1 MHDDRV
7 LGELTAHDVEQAR
20 SGLDAAGH
28 TWDAGAARRSARAGR
43 GPGEAAG
50 ERLAAAIRGGP
61 PRPGEWIPDGPPD
74 SPSTS
79 SGRLPV
85 ECQDE
90 CPEGYE
96 DVLDDLFEH
105 RVKELLFIEFT
116 PDDVNVIKV
125 VLGEGGLPRQA
136 DAGSIDW
143 RSLAPVLDPHPDI
156 RRFQLAGGIGTL
168 PQVSRGEFDA
178 AVLHWLKAYI
188 PPSYEHS
195 LLLLTPRPGWVLLER
210 AAAAVRGAYTLRA
223 ELGRGDAVAARGT
236 TEDAVAEVL
245 RTAPLLA
252 DHTLVLA
259 RSDRETGTVR
269 THNHVLFSAGSRL
282 RRGETATAQVTVHAG
297 AGVTEPLYLP
307 VFAGTPARDGTGAQ
321 PLTVH
326 RVAVGAL
333 DRATLTFVLRG
344 PGEVDLTDPRSGTAP
359 VPEPRATT
367 VDIPALLTRLPRRM
381 MRPPRLELFLTIE
394 LSGADRAETEERLA
408 FARELVAALARHGT
422 TGPGLRVGAV
432 GHYDHVI
439 RENSHTARPRLLEPP
454 VPAGP
459 ASVLTAALA
468 GWRHTGRTQD
478 LASSLEDALD
488 AVVPLATSPHGAGE
502 NVRRVL
508 LIVARRPPGRPQQHD
523 TVPTCPL
530 GRDWQP
536 ALRQLRAAG
545 VRVMTRAD
553 PVTEPQPSSRSAAA
567 ARRYADAAWAEL
579 SADGS
584 YRPDTDSAADVAGA
598 LAPSWRLEGPPCR
611 LAFATPLL

>member
-1 MHDDRV
+1 MP
-7 LGELTAHDVEQAR
+7 G
-20 SGLDAAGH
+20 SPPDA
-28 TWDAGAARRSARAGR
+28 
-43 GPGEAAG
+43 PGIPFG
-50 ERLAAAIRGGP
+50 RLA
-61 PRPGEWIPDGPPD
+61 
-74 SPSTS
+74 
-79 SGRLPV
+79 V
-85 ECQDE
+85 ECKNEYSQRF
-90 CPEGYE
+90 E
-96 DVLDDLFEH
+96 DVLDDLFGH
-105 RVKELLFIEFT
+105 RVKNLLFIEFT
-116 PDDVNVIKV
+116 PDGVNVIKV
-125 VLGEGGLPRQA
+125 FLGEGGLPRQA
-136 DAGSIDW
+136 DAGSVDW
-143 RSLAPVLDPHPDI
+143 GSLAHVLDPHPDI

-168 PQVSRGEFDA
+168 PPVSRGEFDA

-195 LLLLTPRPGWVLLER
+195 LLLLTPRPGWILLER
-210 AAAAVRGAYTLRA
+210 AVAAVRGAYTLRA
-223 ELGRGDAVAARGT
+223 ELGRGDAVAAQGT

-252 DHTLVLA
+252 DHTLVLV
-259 RSDRETGTVR
+259 RSDRETGAVR
-269 THNHVLFSAGSRL
+269 TQNHVLFSAGSRL
-282 RRGETATAQVTVHAG
+282 RRGETATTQVTVHAG
-297 AGVTEPLYLP
+297 VGVTDPLYLP

-344 PGEVDLTDPRSGTAP
+344 PGEVDLADPPVGTATVPDPRAP
-359 VPEPRATT
+359 
-367 VDIPALLTRLPRRM
+367 VDIPALLTHLPRRM
-381 MRPPRLELFLTIE
+381 VRPPVLELFLTIE
-394 LSGADRAETEERLA
+394 LSGADREETEERLT
-408 FARELVAALARHGT
+408 FARELVARLARHST

-468 GWRHTGRTQD
+468 GWRHTQRTQD

-488 AVVPLATSPHGAGE
+488 AVVPLATSPHGADE

-530 GRDWQP
+530 GRDWQL
-536 ALRQLRAAG
+536 ALRQLRAAD
-545 VRVMTRAD
+545 VRVLTRAD

-584 YRPDTDSAADVAGA
+584 YRPDTDSAADVAGT

-611 LAFATPLL
+611 LAFAAPLL

>member
-1 MHDDRV
+1 M
-7 LGELTAHDVEQAR
+7 T
-20 SGLDAAGH
+20 
-28 TWDAGAARRSARAGR
+28 
-43 GPGEAAG
+43 
-50 ERLAAAIRGGP
+50 
-61 PRPGEWIPDGPPD
+61 
-74 SPSTS
+74 
-79 SGRLPV
+79 
-85 ECQDE
+85 
-90 CPEGYE
+90 
-96 DVLDDLFEH
+96 
-105 RVKELLFIEFT
+105 
-116 PDDVNVIKV
+116 
-125 VLGEGGLPRQA
+125 LGEGGLPHQA

-143 RSLAPVLDPHPDI
+143 RSLAPTLDPHPEI

-168 PQVSRGEFDA
+168 PPISRGEFDA

-210 AAAAVRGAYTLRA
+210 AAAAVRNTYTLRA
-223 ELGRGDAVAARGT
+223 ELGRGDEEAPQST
-236 TEDAVAEVL
+236 TEDTVAELL

-259 RSDRETGTVR
+259 RCDQETGKVR
-269 THNHVLFSAGSRL
+269 THLHVLFSAGSRL
-282 RRGETATAQVTVHAG
+282 RRGETATAQVTVHG
-297 AGVTEPLYLP
+297 GVGITQPLYLP
-307 VFAGTPARDGTGAQ
+307 VFAGRPAPDGTGAQ

-326 RVAVGAL
+326 RVAVDAL
-333 DRATLTFVLRG
+333 DQATLTFVLRG
-344 PGEVDLTDPRSGTAP
+344 PGEVALTDPRTGTAP
-359 VPEPRATT
+359 VPEQRAA
-367 VDIPALLTRLPRRM
+367 VDIPALLSGLPHRM
-381 MRPPRLELFLTIE
+381 VRPPRLELFLTIE

-408 FARELVAALARHGT
+408 FARELVATLARHGT

-439 RENSHTARPRLLEPP
+439 RENSHTVRPRLLEPP

-468 GWRHTGRTQD
+468 GWRHTQRTQD

-488 AVVPLATSPHGAGE
+488 AVVPLAASPRGAGE
-502 NVRRVL
+502 NVHRVL

-523 TVPTCPL
+523 SVPTCPL
-530 GRDWQP
+530 GRDWQL

-553 PVTEPQPSSRSAAA
+553 PVAEPQPSIRSAAA

-584 YRPDTDSAADVAGA
+584 YRPDTDSAADVAGT
-598 LAPSWRLEGPPCR
+598 LVPSWHMEGPPCR